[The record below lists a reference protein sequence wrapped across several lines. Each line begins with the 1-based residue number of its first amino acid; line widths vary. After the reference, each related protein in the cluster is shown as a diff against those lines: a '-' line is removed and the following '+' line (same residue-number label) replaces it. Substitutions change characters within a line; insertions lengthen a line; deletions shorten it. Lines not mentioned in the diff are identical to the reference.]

1 MVINMQTVE
10 FETFISQN
18 CINIPLNFS
27 QLNNRKAKVSLQ
39 FPDAIEIGNFNKL
52 ALINAVEKAKKENVF
67 RDIDNSIIWQQ
78 EIRNEWE

>member
-1 MVINMQTVE
+1 MQTVE

-39 FPDAIEIGNFNKL
+39 FPDIIENGNFNKT
-52 ALINAVEKAKKENVF
+52 ALVNAVEAAKKENVF
-67 RDIDNSIIWQQ
+67 ENIESSILWQQ